1 MHRSYLDGK
10 GASLVLGTA
19 KAKAQKEES
28 ATNTTMLLGCAQAKA
43 NSVIRQDTHH
53 IYRSPELRTPWK
65 ALIWRHV
72 RMRSLGPWREDRTKA
87 GQPFRTNCTSPSLS
101 W

>member
-10 GASLVLGTA
+10 GVLLVLGTA

-43 NSVIRQDTHH
+43 NTVIR
-53 IYRSPELRTPWK
+53 
-65 ALIWRHV
+65 
-72 RMRSLGPWREDRTKA
+72 
-87 GQPFRTNCTSPSLS
+87 
-101 W
+101 

>member
-43 NSVIRQDTHH
+43 NSVID
-53 IYRSPELRTPWK
+53 L
-65 ALIWRHV
+65 
-72 RMRSLGPWREDRTKA
+72 
-87 GQPFRTNCTSPSLS
+87 PSSQEKLKMTFVPTTL
-101 W
+101 